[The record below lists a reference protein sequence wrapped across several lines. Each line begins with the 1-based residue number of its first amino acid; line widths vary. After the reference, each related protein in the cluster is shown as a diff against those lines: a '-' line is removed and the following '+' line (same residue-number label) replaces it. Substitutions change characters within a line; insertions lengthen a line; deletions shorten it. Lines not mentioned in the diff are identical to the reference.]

1 MKKLLF
7 LAAVVALA
15 SCHDPKKDAEKIC
28 GLLKEKS
35 EALKSGN
42 DISLAVAQGQIDA
55 YMDEAKKNYEG
66 DKLKEFEGALKPC
79 QDEAAAAE
87 IAVDAKKA
95 CDLYKEYISA
105 LTSNDSTKLAG
116 LETKMEAINQDFEK
130 KYKEGAENTKKF
142 DAEFKKCY
150 QQ

>member
-1 MKKLLF
+1 MKKFLF

-42 DISLAVAQGQIDA
+42 DISLAVAQGQIDV

-66 DKLKEFEGALKPC
+66 DKLKEFESALKPC

-87 IAVDAKKA
+87 IAVDAKKL
-95 CDLYKEYISA
+95 CDTYIQYMDA
-105 LTSNDSTKLAG
+105 EMSNDTIKSLDLREKLESLQKN
-116 LETKMEAINQDFEK
+116 LEP
-130 KYKEGAENTKKF
+130 KYKEGTENFKKF
-142 DAEFKKCY
+142 EAELAKCLN
-150 QQ
+150 

>member
-1 MKKLLF
+1 MKKFLF

-15 SCHDPKKDAEKIC
+15 SCHEPKKDAEKIC

-66 DKLKEFEGALKPC
+66 DKLKEFESALKPC

-87 IAVDAKKA
+87 IAADVKKV
-95 CDLYKEYISA
+95 CDIYKQYMEAMMSSD
-105 LTSNDSTKLAG
+105 TTKIEG
-116 LETKMEAINQDFEK
+116 LEDKMDAIAKELEP
-130 KYKEGAENTKKF
+130 KYKDGTENGKKF
-142 DAEFKKCY
+142 EAELAKCLN
-150 QQ
+150 